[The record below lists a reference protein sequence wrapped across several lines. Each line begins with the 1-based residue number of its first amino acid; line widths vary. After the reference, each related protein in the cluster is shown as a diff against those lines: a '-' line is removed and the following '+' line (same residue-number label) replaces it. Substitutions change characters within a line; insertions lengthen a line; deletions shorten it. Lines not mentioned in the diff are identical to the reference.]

1 MSASSVTETRM
12 INKHGS
18 VEIPACLSQF
28 NMPHL
33 GVQISAV
40 KACKHTGDT
49 RTRVNTPE
57 GSKKDDSRLVGGCSH
72 SAQQQRVSQHTQT

>member
-1 MSASSVTETRM
+1 M

-18 VEIPACLSQF
+18 VETPACLSQF
-28 NMPHL
+28 NTPHL

-49 RTRVNTPE
+49 RTGVNTPE
-57 GSKKDDSRLVGGCSH
+57 GSKKDNSGWVGGCSH